1 MPDDLKAI
9 LARVEEELGEDARAV
24 LENELPMDE
33 EGNLPEDVREAMAG
47 ELKAAQKMAE
57 GVDYAGEQIALQ
69 AQQHEDLTE
78 PRRVREVI
86 VNAVETE
93 KQMARRLG
101 LIEEAPVPVEV
112 AGSLDAED
120 ESSSIRGAASRARAS
135 IWRTWDERDADYVD
149 LADSE

>member
-1 MPDDLKAI
+1 
-9 LARVEEELGEDARAV
+9 
-24 LENELPMDE
+24 
-33 EGNLPEDVREAMAG
+33 MAG

-78 PRRVREVI
+78 ARRVREVI

-93 KQMARRLG
+93 EQMARRLG
-101 LIEEAPVPVEV
+101 LIEEAPVQVEV

-120 ESSSIRGAASRARAS
+120 EELLD
-135 IWRTWDERDADYVD
+135 TWCGIEGEGVD
-149 LADSE
+149 LEDMG

>member
-1 MPDDLKAI
+1 
-9 LARVEEELGEDARAV
+9 
-24 LENELPMDE
+24 
-33 EGNLPEDVREAMAG
+33 MAG

-69 AQQHEDLTE
+69 AQHHEDLTE